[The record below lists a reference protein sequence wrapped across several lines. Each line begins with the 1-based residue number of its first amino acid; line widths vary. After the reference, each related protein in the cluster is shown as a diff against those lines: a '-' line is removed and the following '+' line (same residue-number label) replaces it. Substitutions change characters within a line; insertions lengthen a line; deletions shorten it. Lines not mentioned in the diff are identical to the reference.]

1 MSKSFLSV
9 VENLR
14 NERKYIASITKLYFR
29 HVSTLVAHYD
39 EWKDKDEY
47 YFIALGLDMAYV
59 STAFI
64 VRIAD
69 PPYHLGT
76 VIRTS
81 LAHPDLFSCLC
92 PRGHEAFAYT
102 YAGSPL
108 SGRVSQAMACPVC
121 GWNEWIPRTGW
132 MSRSKALKAVQAEDR
147 KRLNPLEKER
157 AGFKAADLRDLLRF
171 LGVPENELLL
181 PEIKNEIK
189 RLESGDAVFYRDSY
203 GGVKIEDT
211 RTGNVTLYHW
221 RGEEG

>member
-9 VENLR
+9 AENLR
-14 NERKYIASITKLYFR
+14 NEREYIASITKLYFR
-29 HVSTLVAHYD
+29 HVPTLVAHYD

-59 STAFI
+59 STAFT

-81 LAHPDLFSCLC
+81 LAHPNLFSCPC

-121 GWNEWIPRTGW
+121 GWNGWIPRTGW
-132 MSRSKALKAVQAEDR
+132 MSRSKTLKAVQAEDR
-147 KRLNPLEKER
+147 KRLKLLEKEKP
-157 AGFKAADLRDLLRF
+157 GFKGADLRDLLRF
-171 LGVPENELLL
+171 LGVPEDELVL
-181 PEIKNEIK
+181 PKVRNEIR
-189 RLESGDAVFYRDSY
+189 RLESGDAVIYRDSY

-211 RTGNVTLYHW
+211 RTGNVTFYDW
-221 RGEEG
+221 YGGE